1 MGFLDDL
8 KKAGKEI
15 ARSLKDIKTAPFVQ
29 EMCKTTANMYRL
41 GWDERN
47 GGNISYL
54 LKEEEV
60 AEYLDLNNAIRTIPL
75 MGVNE
80 EDFDAGPLEGKI
92 FIVTGTGKYFK
103 NVESDPETNLGIVRI
118 GKGGKNVELLWG
130 YKDGGRPT
138 SEFPAHM
145 MSHIARL
152 SVDPENRV
160 VMHSHPT
167 HTLAMNFVH
176 ELDEKKFTHTLWE
189 MCTECIVVFP
199 EGVGVLPWML
209 CGTSEIGKA
218 TAEKMK
224 EFRLVV
230 WAMHGIYGA
239 GKTMDETFGLI
250 ETVEKAAQIYMLT
263 AHLPRVNTIKDADIL
278 KLLELF
284 KVEKYRRD
292 FLNLD

>member
-1 MGFLDDL
+1 MKNVL
-8 KKAGKEI
+8 
-15 ARSLKDIKTAPFVQ
+15 TAPFVR
-29 EMCKTTANMYRL
+29 EMCKTASNMYRL

-54 LKEEEV
+54 LKNDEV
-60 AEYLDLNNAIRTIPL
+60 AEYLDLNKVVRTIPL
-75 MGVNE
+75 MGVNAV
-80 EDFDAGPLEGKI
+80 DFDASPLEGKI

-103 NVESDPETNLGIVRI
+103 NVEDDPETNLGIVRI
-118 GKGGKNVELLWG
+118 GKGGKEVELLWG
-130 YKDGGRPT
+130 FRDGGRPT

-145 MSHIARL
+145 MSHMARL

-167 HTLAMNFVH
+167 NTLAMNYVH
-176 ELDEKKFTHTLWE
+176 ELDEKKFTHSLWE

-209 CGTSEIGKA
+209 CGTTEIGVA
-218 TAEKMK
+218 TAKKMK
-224 EFRLVV
+224 EFRLVI

-239 GKTMDETFGLI
+239 GKTLDETFGLI

-263 AHLPRVNTIKDADIL
+263 AHLPRINTIKDEDML

-284 KVEKYRRD
+284 GVKNYRKD
-292 FLNLD
+292 FLDL

>member
-60 AEYLDLNNAIRTIPL
+60 AEYLDLNNVIRTIPL

-80 EDFDAGPLEGKI
+80 EDFDASPLEGKI

-167 HTLAMNFVH
+167 NTLAMNFVH

-199 EGVGVLPWML
+199 DGVGVLPWML

-250 ETVEKAAQIYMLT
+250 ETVEEAAQSYMLT
-263 AHLPRVNTIKDADIL
+263 AHLPRVNTIKDEDML

>member
-60 AEYLDLNNAIRTIPL
+60 AEYLDLSNVIRTIPL

-80 EDFDAGPLEGKI
+80 EDFDASPLEGKI

-167 HTLAMNFVH
+167 NTLAMNFVH

-199 EGVGVLPWML
+199 DGVGVLPWML

-263 AHLPRVNTIKDADIL
+263 AHLPRVNTIKDADML

-292 FLNLD
+292 FLNLG

>member
-60 AEYLDLNNAIRTIPL
+60 AEYLDLNNVIRTIPL

-80 EDFDAGPLEGKI
+80 EDFDASPLEGKI

-167 HTLAMNFVH
+167 NTLAMNFVH

-199 EGVGVLPWML
+199 DGVGVLPWML

-263 AHLPRVNTIKDADIL
+263 AHLPRVNTIKDADML

-284 KVEKYRRD
+284 KVEKYHRD

>member
-1 MGFLDDL
+1 MKNIL
-8 KKAGKEI
+8 
-15 ARSLKDIKTAPFVQ
+15 TAPFLK
-29 EMCKTTANMYRL
+29 EMCKTASNMYRL

-60 AEYLDLNNAIRTIPL
+60 AEYLDLNKVIRTIPL

-80 EDFDAGPLEGKI
+80 VDFDASPLEGKI

-103 NVESDPETNLGIVRI
+103 NVEDDPETNLGIVRI
-118 GKGGKNVELLWG
+118 GKKGKEVELLWG
-130 YKDGGRPT
+130 FADGGRPT

-152 SVDPENRV
+152 SVDHENRV

-167 HTLAMNFVH
+167 NTLAMNYVH

-199 EGVGVLPWML
+199 DGVGVLPWML
-209 CGTSEIGKA
+209 CGTTEIGVA

-239 GKTMDETFGLI
+239 GKTLDETFGLI

-263 AHLPRVNTIKDADIL
+263 AHLPRINTIKDEDML

-284 KVEKYRRD
+284 KVTNYRKD
-292 FLNLD
+292 FLDI